1 MIVGMKKIF
10 PLTAPGKADQRVVE
24 SVKSDIR
31 KYVKR
36 ERRKTLP
43 EGFTQWDFACKAGPS
58 RDSATT
64 CKLAE
69 VGAGID
75 AVVNSGA
82 KEVYVEILAVPGHR
96 DPPSQA
102 TEPPALT

>member
-1 MIVGMKKIF
+1 MKKIF

-43 EGFTQWDFACKAGPS
+43 EGFTQWDFACKTGPT
-58 RDSATT
+58 RDSAAE
-64 CKLAE
+64 CKLAD
-69 VGAGID
+69 VGAGVD
-75 AVVNSGA
+75 AVVNLGGM
-82 KEVYVEILAVPGHR
+82 EVYVEILAVPGHR
-96 DPPSQA
+96 NPPSQA
-102 TEPPALT
+102 AEPTTLV

>member
-1 MIVGMKKIF
+1 MKKIF
-10 PLTAPGKADQRVVE
+10 PLTGPGKADQRVVE

-43 EGFTQWDFACKAGPS
+43 EGFTQWDFACKTGLT
-58 RDSATT
+58 RDSATE
-64 CKLAE
+64 CHLAD
-69 VGAGID
+69 VGAAID
-75 AVVNSGA
+75 AVVNTGS

-96 DPPSQA
+96 TPPSPTA
-102 TEPPALT
+102 DPTP